1 MHGRRFDLILTGT
14 AIALV
19 LSLAAPSAWAQSQQA
34 IEAAVP
40 MPEPANLPPPSAADI
55 GPVGE
60 TTGSTAINLP
70 DPPDLPPPTVKDA
83 AAPPAPAPVTAAPS
97 VAATPP
103 AVAAPAET
111 PSVAATPPVAAPPAP
126 ATPPVA
132 APITPAVA
140 PAATPTPAPAPVVA
154 ANPDQ
159 PVMDALRE
167 LIGTRLARIID
178 RKADRTAVEA
188 FYSSRDYAPIWF
200 GTAGT
205 TERGK
210 QAIEHLRHADADGM
224 DPTDYPIP
232 TMQAAGTPVA
242 IAEAEIRLT
251 ESVLDYARHAQIG
264 RVHYSRVS
272 ADILYELNA
281 PAPLDVLSKVAAG
294 KNAAEALDS
303 YQPPHAAYRA
313 LRKKLADARGQKGDA
328 GPKQV
333 ARGPVLELSTDKK
346 TKQTVLLL
354 DERVPL
360 LRDKLG
366 LPAVPHDQF
375 YDKPLADAVARF
387 QKEKG
392 LPATGKLTNQTVD
405 AFNGKRHERDDII
418 IMANMERWRWVPR
431 DLGKAH
437 VVLNIPDFSLRVYN
451 GGSQVWTTRVVVGK
465 TGTPTPLLTETMK
478 YITVNPTWNV
488 PPSIVY
494 NEYLPALQQD
504 PTVLKRMGLNLQQRP
519 DGSVHISQPPG
530 EANALGRIRF
540 NFPNKFLVYQHD
552 TPDKHLFAHSK
563 RAYSH
568 GCMRVQDPD
577 KYAEVLLGIAL
588 PKEGYTRERIK
599 SMYGRSEID
608 IRFPAPIPVHITYQ
622 TAFVDDAGQLQIR
635 EDLYG
640 RDARLLAAL
649 KEDRRQA
656 EVPVA
661 RAQPN
666 HGRPSVRLPNGVGTN
681 NNWSEGGQSFFDR
694 LFGNPIQPQPAQKQR
709 RASRG
714 TTR

>member
-1 MHGRRFDLILTGT
+1 MHGRVFDRFLTGT
-14 AIALV
+14 AIALA
-19 LSLAAPSAWAQSQQA
+19 LSFAPAQTALAQSQLDQQA

-40 MPEPANLPPPSAADI
+40 MPEPANVPPPTAADVAA
-55 GPVGE
+55 PDTE

-70 DPPDLPPPTVKDA
+70 DPPDLPPPTFKDVATPPA
-83 AAPPAPAPVTAAPS
+83 AAPAPV
-97 VAATPP
+97 ATPAP
-103 AVAAPAET
+103 AVA
-111 PSVAATPPVAAPPAP
+111 
-126 ATPPVA
+126 
-132 APITPAVA
+132 
-140 PAATPTPAPAPVVA
+140 PAPAPVVV

-159 PVMDALRE
+159 PIMDALRD
-167 LIGTRLARIID
+167 LIGGRLARIIE

-188 FYSSRDYAPIWF
+188 FYSSRDYAPIWV
-200 GTAGT
+200 GSAGA
-205 TERGK
+205 TERAR

-224 DPTDYPIP
+224 DPTDYPVPSI
-232 TMQAAGTPVA
+232 QAGAAPAVL
-242 IAEAEIRLT
+242 AEAEMRLT
-251 ESVLDYARHAQIG
+251 ESVLDYARHAQTG
-264 RVHYSRVS
+264 RVHFSRVS
-272 ADILYELNA
+272 ADITYELSA
-281 PAPLDVLSKVAAG
+281 PVPLDVLSKVAAG

-313 LRKKLADARGQKGDA
+313 LRKKLADARGHKGDA
-328 GPKQV
+328 GPAQV
-333 ARGPVLELSTDKK
+333 ARGPVLEISTDKR
-346 TKQTVLLL
+346 TRQTVLMQ
-354 DERVPL
+354 DERVPM
-360 LRDKLG
+360 LRERLG
-366 LPAVPHDQF
+366 LPTVRDDLF
-375 YDKPLADAVARF
+375 YDKPLADAVAQF

-392 LPATGKLTNQTVD
+392 LPATGRLTQQTVD
-405 AFNGKRHERDDII
+405 AFNGKRHERDDVI

-431 DLGKAH
+431 DLGRAH
-437 VVLNIPDFSLRVYN
+437 VVLNIPDFSLRVYHN
-451 GGSQVWTTRVVVGK
+451 GAQAWTTRVVVGK
-465 TGTPTPLLTETMK
+465 PGTPTPLLSETMK

-504 PTVLKRMGLNLQQRP
+504 PTVLKRMGLNLVQNN

-552 TPDKHLFAHSK
+552 TPDKHLFAHTK

-568 GCMRVQDPD
+568 GCMRVQEPD

-588 PKEGYTRERIK
+588 PKEGYTRDRIK

-608 IRFPAPIPVHITYQ
+608 IRFPTPIPVHITYQ
-622 TAFVDDAGQLQIR
+622 TAFVDESGQLQIR

-640 RDARLLAAL
+640 RDARLLTAL

-656 EVPVA
+656 EIPIA
-661 RAQPN
+661 RVQTN
-666 HGRPSVRLPNGVGTN
+666 QGRPPVRLPPGYANDS
-681 NNWSEGGQSFFDR
+681 WSGGQSFFDR
-694 LFGNPIQPQPAQKQR
+694 LFGNPIQPVPASQTKQR